1 MNIHN
6 FKKGLVGLQLE
17 NKSFK
22 LISAS
27 MILANLVL
35 GYALLAKTQPITII
49 PPNLTVVVN

>member
-22 LISAS
+22 LIS
-27 MILANLVL
+27 
-35 GYALLAKTQPITII
+35 
-49 PPNLTVVVN
+49 

>member
-35 GYALLAKTQPITII
+35 GYALLGKVRTSS
-49 PPNLTVVVN
+49 